1 MFLVL
6 SLRFEIKEAG
16 VAFLKNLYQM
26 CVCVCVCVRE
36 RERERESFF
45 TLLYLVLLLW
55 NGVTVYS
62 TMLYARM
69 HGHPNLE

>member
-1 MFLVL
+1 MFLVS

-16 VAFLKNLYQM
+16 VAFLKNLYPN
-26 CVCVCVCVRE
+26 VCVCV

>member
-1 MFLVL
+1 MFLVS

-16 VAFLKNLYQM
+16 VAFLKNLFPN
-26 CVCVCVCVRE
+26 V